1 MENKSKNAQ
10 PKKVLSR
17 NRNKNKNRTLQN
29 RAKER
34 ELAKREKAMRLARE
48 VEEAVEELSVD
59 GESLRADVLVVP
71 DENLS
76 YWKYYRWW
84 YAWTRGHYTSDAIG
98 RRG

>member
-34 ELAKREKAMRLARE
+34 ELAKREKAMQFSKRSR
-48 VEEAVEELSVD
+48 
-59 GESLRADVLVVP
+59 
-71 DENLS
+71 
-76 YWKYYRWW
+76 
-84 YAWTRGHYTSDAIG
+84 RGG
-98 RRG
+98 RRTFCGWRKFTC